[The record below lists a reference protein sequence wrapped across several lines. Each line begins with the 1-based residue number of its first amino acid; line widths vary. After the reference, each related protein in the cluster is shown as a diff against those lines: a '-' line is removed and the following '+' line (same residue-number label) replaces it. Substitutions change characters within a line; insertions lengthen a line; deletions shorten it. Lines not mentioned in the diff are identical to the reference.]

1 MMILR
6 VLYFQS
12 ERGGIIK
19 MNRKEKNLELMK
31 PDEVLSCIIK
41 GEGLVLE
48 RTLQVQMCRL
58 LKGK

>member
-1 MMILR
+1 
-6 VLYFQS
+6 
-12 ERGGIIK
+12 

>member
-1 MMILR
+1 
-6 VLYFQS
+6 
-12 ERGGIIK
+12 
-19 MNRKEKNLELMK
+19 MK

-58 LKGK
+58 LKGKWSKEWLK